1 MFRRS
6 FMSFGLSALALAFAG
21 GAAASVVAPPAI
33 ERGLPAS
40 PQVTPNRSARRRRY
54 PKTGTRY
61 AANGKQECARRRAQ
75 IAAGQLTGANGLA
88 A

>member
-21 GAAASVVAPPAI
+21 GAAASVFTPPQVV
-33 ERGLPAS
+33 RGLPAS
-40 PQVTPNRSARRRRY
+40 PQVTPNRRRRLPRS
-54 PKTGTRY
+54 GTRY

-75 IAAGQLTGANGLA
+75 IAAGRLTAANGLA